1 MKKICNSPCWLGQKC
16 RLPIDLAIE
25 ISAPSRET
33 IFRCRQNMNFG
44 DSLTRSTVW
53 LALTLYVASETLR
66 VLRRARFEISWK
78 LNTVGCICFLGHVA
92 AAFHYFYNWSHAV
105 AYADTA
111 RQSKALTGWNS
122 GDGLYLNYLFAL
134 VWLSEVIWMPI
145 SPPGYSA
152 RAGFWGWTVRAFFL
166 FMIFNGAF
174 VFARSNMRWFGLAL
188 CLVLVGSWW
197 FEIKR
202 SIDWRPSQKSS

>member
-1 MKKICNSPCWLGQKC
+1 
-16 RLPIDLAIE
+16 
-25 ISAPSRET
+25 
-33 IFRCRQNMNFG
+33 MNFG
-44 DSLTRSTVW
+44 ESVTRITVW
-53 LALTLYVASETLR
+53 LALTFYAASETFR
-66 VLRRARFEISWK
+66 VLRRHRFEISWR
-78 LNTVGCICFLGHVA
+78 LNTAGCVCFLGHVVT
-92 AAFHYFYNWSHAV
+92 AFHYFYNWSHAD

-134 VWLSEVIWMPI
+134 VWLSEVIWMRI
-145 SPPGYSA
+145 SRLSYSA
-152 RAGFWGWTVRAFFL
+152 RAAFCGWTVRAFFL

-188 CLVLVGSWW
+188 CLLLAGSWW

-202 SIDWRPSQKSS
+202 SIDWHPSQKSS

>member
-1 MKKICNSPCWLGQKC
+1 
-16 RLPIDLAIE
+16 LPIDLAIE
-25 ISAPSRET
+25 ISAPFREAY
-33 IFRCRQNMNFG
+33 FRSRQNMNFG
-44 DSLTRSTVW
+44 ESVTRITVW
-53 LALTLYVASETLR
+53 LALTLYVASQTLHI
-66 VLRRARFEISWK
+66 LRRARSEIYWRLSAA
-78 LNTVGCICFLGHVA
+78 GCVCFLGHMA
-92 AAFHYFYNWSHAV
+92 TAFHYFYNWSHAD

-134 VWLSEVIWMPI
+134 VWLSDVIWMRI
-145 SPPGYSA
+145 SLMSYTA
-152 RAGFWGWTVRAFFL
+152 RASIWGWAVRAFFL

-197 FEIKR
+197 IQIKR
-202 SIDWRPSQKSS
+202 SVDWRPLQKSS